1 MDNIDLLDFEII
13 EDSCIVFTK
22 PNELFEIKKYFEDQS
37 VKVKDEEIIM
47 DPITMVDI
55 DSSQEEKILDLS
67 NKIDTW
73 KKVMKAFHL
82 EIGTPLGYR
91 SIKKHC

>member
-37 VKVKDEEIIM
+37 VEVKDEEIIM
-47 DPITMVDI
+47 DPISMIDI

-67 NKIDTW
+67 NRIEELDD
-73 KKVMKAFHL
+73 VQNVYMNVNL
-82 EIGTPLGYR
+82 N
-91 SIKKHC
+91 